1 MAHAAWKFYKDKTVK
16 AARWCFWVSLIH
28 LPAVMLLAMGCKPEV
43 WDGLYRFLG
52 WSTEESEVKETE
64 QKLV

>member
-1 MAHAAWKFYKDKTVK
+1 MAHAAWKFYTDGTVK

-43 WDGLYRFLG
+43 WDGVYRFLG
-52 WSTEESEVKETE
+52 WSTGEAEEEEKV
-64 QKLV
+64 V